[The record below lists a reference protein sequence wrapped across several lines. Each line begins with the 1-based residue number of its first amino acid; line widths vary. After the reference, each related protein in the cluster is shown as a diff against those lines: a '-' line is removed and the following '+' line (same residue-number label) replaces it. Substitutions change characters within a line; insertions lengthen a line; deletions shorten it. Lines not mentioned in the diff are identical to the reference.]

1 MFEVPEADALQV
13 DYGENWGKQVQA
25 LMDGKSPEDYLVY
38 NRNGQTI
45 PLLNS
50 GSAYIPTA
58 EEFPIRIFGPIRA
71 SFASNG
77 STYAAGA
84 AAPPG
89 NFSLSST
96 FPALQPT
103 LPTENPGEDAFGN
116 RDMASETLT
125 DLTDR
130 YLMQDKLGEGTYG
143 TVYRAK
149 CRRTHQQ
156 VAIKRIRVT
165 HDDDGVPAVA
175 MREISLL
182 KGLANKHVVKLLDV
196 YSSPA
201 NLYLVFER
209 MEMDLRMYLKR
220 HGKMEGSMLRS
231 ALWQCVSGIEFC
243 HSRRV
248 IHRDLKPQNVLLEF
262 RSRMRLVLADFGL
275 ARLYNVPLKVY
286 THDIVTLW
294 YRPPEIL
301 LGQEQYG
308 PSTDIWSMSCIFAEM
323 ATAHALFTGDSE
335 IDTIFKIFRVLGTPD
350 EEVWPG
356 VSRLRDF
363 KQTFPRWR
371 NTDFAQVRAHAGPR
385 FNADATDLLRQCL
398 KYNSSERPSAKRMLA
413 LRYFTEEDLSRSRTA
428 TDLP

>member
-1 MFEVPEADALQV
+1 MLGTEVE
-13 DYGENWGKQVQA
+13 YGENWGKHVQA
-25 LMDGKSPEDYLVY
+25 ILEGKKPDEYIFY
-38 NRNGQTI
+38 NRNGKSI
-45 PLLNS
+45 PLLES
-50 GSAYIPTA
+50 GYVPIPD
-58 EEFPIRIFGPIRA
+58 EFPLRIFGPIRTSFVTSA
-71 SFASNG
+71 SMPVQT
-77 STYAAGA
+77 ST
-84 AAPPG
+84 
-89 NFSLSST
+89 
-96 FPALQPT
+96 LQMQ
-103 LPTENPGEDAFGN
+103 LPVQPQTIPVEAGEDAFGN
-116 RDMASETLT
+116 RDMVSETVT

-130 YLMQDKLGEGTYG
+130 YVMQDKLGEGTYG

-149 CRRTHQQ
+149 CKQSHRQ
-156 VAIKRIRVT
+156 VAIKRIRVLQE
-165 HDDDGVPAVA
+165 DDGVPAVA
-175 MREISLL
+175 LREISLL
-182 KGLANKHVVKLLDV
+182 KELSNKHVVKLLDV
-196 YSSPA
+196 YSSPS

-209 MEMDLRMYLKR
+209 MEMDLRVYLKR
-220 HGKMEGSMLRS
+220 NGQMEPATLRN
-231 ALWQCVSGIEFC
+231 ATWQCVSGIEFC

-262 RSRMRLVLADFGL
+262 RGTRMRLVLADFGL

-356 VSRLRDF
+356 VTRLRDF

-371 NTDFAQVRAHAGPR
+371 NTDFAQVRAAAGAR
-385 FNADATDLLRQCL
+385 FSNDGVDLLRQCL
-398 KYNSSERPSAKRMLA
+398 KYNSAERPSAKKMLTF
-413 LRYFTEEDLSRSRTA
+413 RYFEEEPGR
-428 TDLP
+428 